1 MKNRVPREK
10 AALVRV
16 LKRHRNVC
24 TKAGKERT
32 RRPKEC
38 HLKVTDKQEPYSF
51 ETRLHKCTVTRG
63 ALSFPDVVR
72 TRVA

>member
-1 MKNRVPREK
+1 MS
-10 AALVRV
+10 
-16 LKRHRNVC
+16 C

-63 ALSFPDVVR
+63 ALSYPYVVR
-72 TRVA
+72 TRVT